1 MPLMPSTTIKTPLP
15 TASRLLDK
23 LADLR
28 LHGRKALAVLL
39 DPDDFEPMRLRQ
51 LLQLAQ
57 QHAIDFFLVGG
68 SLVLTEHQA
77 ALIAL
82 LKAEAPQVP
91 VLLFPSHALHVD
103 PAADGILLLS
113 LISGRNPDFLIGQ
126 HVVAAP
132 RLRQSGLQLLP
143 TGYML
148 VDSGRP
154 TTASYISGTAPLP
167 HDKPGIAAATAMA
180 GEQLG
185 LRLMYLDGGSGAQ
198 HPVSAAM
205 IRAVRQAV
213 DTPLI
218 VGGGLN
224 TGEKVAA
231 ALAAGADMVV
241 VGNHI
246 ERNPDFLAE
255 AVAAVRTADLT
266 DETDFADTPAKAG

>member
-1 MPLMPSTTIKTPLP
+1 MSLPPLTTTTLLP
-15 TASRLLDK
+15 PASRLLDK

-28 LHGRKALAVLL
+28 LRGHKALAVLL
-39 DPDDFEPMRLRQ
+39 DPDDFEERRLRQ
-51 LLQLAQ
+51 LLELAK
-57 QHAIDFFLVGG
+57 HHRIDFFLVGG
-68 SLVLTEHQA
+68 SLVLTTHQA

-103 PAADGILLLS
+103 PTADGILLLS

-167 HDKPGIAAATAMA
+167 HDKPSIAAATAMA

-198 HPVSAAM
+198 YPVSAAM
-205 IRAVRQAV
+205 IRAVRAAV
-213 DTPLI
+213 DAPLL

-224 TGEKVAA
+224 TGEKVYA
-231 ALAAGADMVV
+231 ALAAGADVVV

-246 ERNPDFLAE
+246 ERDPHFLAD
-255 AVAAVRTADLT
+255 AVAAVRQATAQ
-266 DETDFADTPAKAG
+266 EPVK

>member
-1 MPLMPSTTIKTPLP
+1 MLLPPPNTTTLP
-15 TASRLLDK
+15 TANRLLDE
-23 LADLR
+23 LAQLR
-28 LHGRKALAVLL
+28 ASGRKALAVLL
-39 DPDDFEPMRLRQ
+39 DPDDFEAARVHELLRLTRQ
-51 LLQLAQ
+51 
-57 QHAIDFFLVGG
+57 HPVDYFFVGG
-68 SLVLTEHQA
+68 SLVLTAHQA

-126 HVVAAP
+126 HVIAAP
-132 RLRQSGLQLLP
+132 RLRQSGLHLLP

-148 VDSGRP
+148 VESGRP
-154 TTASYISGTAPLP
+154 TTASYISGTTPLP
-167 HDKPGIAAATAMA
+167 HDKPSIAAATAMA

-198 HPVSAAM
+198 QPVSAAM
-205 IRAVRQAV
+205 IKAVRAAV
-213 DTPLI
+213 DVPLI

-224 TGEKVAA
+224 TGEKIRA
-231 ALAAGADMVV
+231 ALAAGADLVV

-246 ERNPDFLAE
+246 ERNPNFLAE
-255 AVAAVRTADLT
+255 AVVAVRSI
-266 DETDFADTPAKAG
+266 